1 MERSD
6 NIEIDL
12 LQIFRMLL
20 ANLHILILAMLT
32 GGFLMYYVS
41 NEMMSKKFESVT
53 GIYVLNS
60 AAQKENDT
68 LTGSDLDVG
77 SKLTNDYAELLKSR
91 TVMNRVIADLN
102 LQNTYP
108 EMANVTPDTI
118 SGMVSIETSTNTRV
132 LKIKVTDTNPTRAQ
146 DIANAVRKAGAEHIK
161 NVMDIDAVNVV
172 YEANLPDRPSSP
184 NAKKNAMVGAML
196 GFVVA
201 AAILV
206 INMLM
211 DDTIKTQDD
220 IVKYLELS
228 VLGMI
233 PYDELEDST
242 IVRKKKRKN
251 DTPKETP
258 KPEAVD

>member
-1 MERSD
+1 
-6 NIEIDL
+6 
-12 LQIFRMLL
+12 MLL
-20 ANLHILILAMLT
+20 N
-32 GGFLMYYVS
+32 S
-41 NEMMSKKFESVT
+41 NNNEDD
-53 GIYVLNS
+53 
-60 AAQKENDT
+60 NDT
-68 LTGSDLDVG
+68 ITGSDLDVG

-108 EMANVTPDTI
+108 EMANVTPDAI

-132 LKIKVTDTNPTRAQ
+132 LKIRVRDTNPTRAQ
-146 DIANAVRKAGAEHIK
+146 DIANAVRRAGAEHIK

-184 NAKKNAMVGAML
+184 NAKKNAMIGAML
-196 GFVVA
+196 GFIIA
-201 AAILV
+201 AAVLV

-220 IVKYLELS
+220 VEKYLGMS

-242 IVRKKKRKN
+242 IVRKKKKKKDSQSSSQTSTQSSSQTSIKTNSQTENSERK
-251 DTPKETP
+251 
-258 KPEAVD
+258 

>member
-1 MERSD
+1 
-6 NIEIDL
+6 
-12 LQIFRMLL
+12 
-20 ANLHILILAMLT
+20 
-32 GGFLMYYVS
+32 
-41 NEMMSKKFESVT
+41 
-53 GIYVLNS
+53 
-60 AAQKENDT
+60 
-68 LTGSDLDVG
+68 
-77 SKLTNDYAELLKSR
+77 
-91 TVMNRVIADLN
+91 
-102 LQNTYP
+102 
-108 EMANVTPDTI
+108 
-118 SGMVSIETSTNTRV
+118 
-132 LKIKVTDTNPTRAQ
+132 
-146 DIANAVRKAGAEHIK
+146 
-161 NVMDIDAVNVV
+161 
-172 YEANLPDRPSSP
+172 
-184 NAKKNAMVGAML
+184 MVGAML

>member
-118 SGMVSIETSTNTRV
+118 SSMVSIETSTNTRV

-184 NAKKNAMVGAML
+184 NAKKNAMVGTML